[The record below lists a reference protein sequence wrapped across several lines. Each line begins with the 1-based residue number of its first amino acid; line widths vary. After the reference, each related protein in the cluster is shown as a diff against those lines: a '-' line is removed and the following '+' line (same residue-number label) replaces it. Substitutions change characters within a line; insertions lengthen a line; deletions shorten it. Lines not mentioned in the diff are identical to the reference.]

1 MGFVSGLGSVF
12 NKGTSSVSFKIK
24 YEQYKKEIED
34 KRVEIK
40 KKIQEQ
46 KNKRSKWW
54 DFLVGFV
61 VLLAEQLVQ

>member
-54 DFLVGFV
+54 D
-61 VLLAEQLVQ
+61 

>member
-1 MGFVSGLGSVF
+1 MGFFSWIISNAVGVF
-12 NKGTSSVSFKIK
+12 DNVSFKIK

-46 KNKRSKWW
+46 KSNKNNKRS
-54 DFLVGFV
+54 
-61 VLLAEQLVQ
+61 

>member
-1 MGFVSGLGSVF
+1 MSFFGIISNLSGGVD
-12 NKGTSSVSFKIK
+12 TVSFKIK

-46 KNKRSKWW
+46 KSNKNNKRS
-54 DFLVGFV
+54 
-61 VLLAEQLVQ
+61 

>member
-1 MGFVSGLGSVF
+1 MMSFFGIISNAVGVF
-12 NKGTSSVSFKIK
+12 DNVSFKIK

-54 DFLVGFV
+54 D
-61 VLLAEQLVQ
+61 